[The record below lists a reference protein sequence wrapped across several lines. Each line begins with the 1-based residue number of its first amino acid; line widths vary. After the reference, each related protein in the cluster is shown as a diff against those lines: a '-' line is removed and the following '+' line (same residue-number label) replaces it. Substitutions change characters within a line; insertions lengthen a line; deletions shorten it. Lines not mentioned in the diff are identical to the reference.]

1 MVFKW
6 WLYYSTVSKVLCAW
20 RSCVGHCV
28 PRTMSIISFW
38 VKRPLKALSLSCQLR
53 IICVGGF
60 LLATSNTASSCFRKR
75 GHFLL
80 SGREVARLP
89 RETIFF
95 STLES
100 KRVTYCVLS
109 CHFSPE
115 TLVRNECPNKTLR
128 CLTNVKFRA
137 KVLGMSYKLCSSR
150 WLQQYRV
157 LNIPLHK
164 GETLVGFP

>member
-1 MVFKW
+1 M
-6 WLYYSTVSKVLCAW
+6 SKVLCAW

-80 SGREVARLP
+80 SGREVVRLP

-115 TLVRNECPNKTLR
+115 TLVRSECLNKTLR
-128 CLTNVKFRA
+128 CLTNVKFSQQRFWA
-137 KVLGMSYKLCSSR
+137 CHTNCARQDDSNNTVYWISHSIKVRL
-150 WLQQYRV
+150 
-157 LNIPLHK
+157 
-164 GETLVGFP
+164 